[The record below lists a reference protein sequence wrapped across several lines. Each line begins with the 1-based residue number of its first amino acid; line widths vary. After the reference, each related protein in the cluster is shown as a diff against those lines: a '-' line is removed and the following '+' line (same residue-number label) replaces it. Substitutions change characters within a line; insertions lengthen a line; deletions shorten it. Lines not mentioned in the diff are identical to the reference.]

1 MQELYHTCPDVK
13 VCRLLIR
20 SARYLSAPQAW
31 SKIGS
36 FARCSTARATT
47 GKDFGG
53 AKGEELATIR
63 LPGLIDA
70 HVHLREPGYTH
81 KEDFYTG
88 TAAALAGGVTAVLDM
103 PNTNPPTD
111 TPERFAAKAALAAAK
126 AVCDVGLFVGAT
138 TSELDAYLPIAQRA
152 CGLKIYVSET
162 FGSLRIEELG
172 LLHRFFRSWAER
184 GGKWQVA
191 GEESRS
197 VANEAASDS
206 AQSSLPAQYEIRST
220 QLGPVAVHAE
230 ELMLPVC
237 LNLSHLYG
245 VPLHIVHVTR
255 RSEIELI
262 RRAKEQGYPVTCEV
276 TPHHLFLSSDDL
288 PRLGARGDMRPKLAS
303 PDDVAAMW
311 ENLAVVDI
319 FATDHAP
326 HTLAEKAQAT
336 PPPGVPGVETM
347 LPLLLTAVHDGRLAL
362 DDILLRCVENPRR
375 IYGLPAQPDTFVDVD
390 VDARFALDDAGQR
403 TKAGWT
409 PFAGRP
415 VFGRVAQVTLRGR
428 QVYDGER
435 ILAEPGSGQLL
446 FQSD

>member
-1 MQELYHTCPDVK
+1 
-13 VCRLLIR
+13 
-20 SARYLSAPQAW
+20 
-31 SKIGS
+31 
-36 FARCSTARATT
+36 
-47 GKDFGG
+47 
-53 AKGEELATIR
+53 LATVR

-138 TSELDAYLPIAQRA
+138 TDQLDAYLPIAQQA

-162 FGSLRIEELG
+162 FGSLRIEDLG

-184 GGKWQVA
+184 MAADGSLLS
-191 GEESRS
+191 SRNS
-197 VANEAASDS
+197 
-206 AQSSLPAQYEIRST
+206 PI
-220 QLGPVAVHAE
+220 AVHAE

-237 LNLSHLYG
+237 LNLSHLYD

-288 PRLGARGDMRPKLAS
+288 ARLGRRGDMRPKLAS
-303 PDDVAAMW
+303 PDDVAALW

-326 HTLAEKAQAT
+326 HTLAEKALPT

-347 LPLLLTAVHDGRLAL
+347 LPLLLTAVHDERLTL

-375 IYGLPAQPDTFVDVD
+375 IYGLPVQPDTFVDVD
-390 VDARFALDDAGQR
+390 VDARYELSDTGQH

-415 VFGRVAQVTLRGR
+415 VFGRIERVTLRGR
-428 QVYDGER
+428 TVYDGER
-435 ILAEPGSGQLL
+435 VLAEPGSGHVL
-446 FQSD
+446 FQSV